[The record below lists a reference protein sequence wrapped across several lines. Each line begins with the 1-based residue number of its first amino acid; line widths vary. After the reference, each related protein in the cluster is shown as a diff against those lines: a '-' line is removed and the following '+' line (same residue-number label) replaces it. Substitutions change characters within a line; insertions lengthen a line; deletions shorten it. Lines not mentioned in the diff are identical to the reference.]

1 MIKFKPEGYLLDTAE
16 NMLMTRSPLSIADAY
31 SRGEIIE
38 AKAAMCDTEHNLIVN
53 LNGIKGIIP
62 RNEGAIGI
70 EDGSVRDIAIISRVG
85 KPVCF
90 MVTGMSK
97 DEDGKPVAMLSRRVA
112 QKRCIDEYISNLRC
126 GDIID
131 AVVTH
136 LEPFGAFCDIGCG
149 ISSLLP
155 IDAIS
160 VSRISHPKDRFKQGD
175 RIKAVIKSIDGD
187 KITLSQKELLGTWA
201 QNASQFTVGETVS
214 GIVRSVENYG
224 IFVELTPNLAGLAEP
239 KEGVKAGDTAS
250 VYIKSILP
258 EKMKIKLI
266 VIDSFASED
275 ANVPIKYYVDSD
287 HIDSW
292 YYSPECSSKQVFTD
306 FENN

>member
-1 MIKFKPEGYLLDTAE
+1 MTKFMPEGYLIDTAE
-16 NMLMTRSPLSIADAY
+16 NRLITRSPLSIADAY
-31 SRGEIIE
+31 QRGEIVE
-38 AKAAMCDTEHNLIVN
+38 ARAAMCDVEHNLIVN

-90 MVTGMSK
+90 IITGMNK
-97 DEDGKPVAMLSRRVA
+97 DEDGNPVAMLSRRVA
-112 QKRCIDEYISNLRC
+112 QKRCVDEYISKLRC

-131 AVVTH
+131 ATVTH

-155 IDAIS
+155 IDSIS
-160 VSRISHPKDRFKQGD
+160 VSRISHPKDRFYPGE

-187 KITLSQKELLGTWA
+187 KITLSQKELLGTWE
-201 QNASQFTVGETVS
+201 QNAAQFTVGETVS
-214 GIVRSVENYG
+214 GIVRSVESYG
-224 IFVELTPNLAGLAEP
+224 IFVELAPNLAGLAEP
-239 KEGVKAGDTAS
+239 RDGVRDGDTAS

-258 EKMKIKLI
+258 EKMKVKLI
-266 VIDSFASED
+266 IIDSFKSESP
-275 ANVPIKYYVDSD
+275 NPPTKYYIEGD

-292 YYSPECSSKQVFTD
+292 YYSPICAAKQIQTVF
-306 FENN
+306 

>member
-1 MIKFKPEGYLLDTAE
+1 MTKFMPEGYLIDTAE
-16 NMLMTRSPLSIADAY
+16 NRLITRSPLSIADAY
-31 SRGEIIE
+31 QRGEIVE
-38 AKAAMCDTEHNLIVN
+38 ARAAMCDIEHNLIVN
-53 LNGIKGIIP
+53 LNGMKGIIP

-90 MVTGMSK
+90 IITGINK
-97 DEDGKPVAMLSRRVA
+97 DDTGAPVAMLSRRVA
-112 QKRCIDEYISNLRC
+112 QKRCVDEYISKLRC

-131 AVVTH
+131 ATVTH

-155 IDAIS
+155 IDSIS
-160 VSRISHPKDRFKQGD
+160 VSRISHPKDRFYPGD

-187 KITLSQKELLGTWA
+187 KITLSQKELLGTWE
-201 QNASQFTVGETVS
+201 QNAAQFTVGETVS
-214 GIVRSVENYG
+214 GIVRSVESYG
-224 IFVELTPNLAGLAEP
+224 IFVELAPNLAGLAEP
-239 KEGVKAGDTAS
+239 REDVHEGDTAS

-258 EKMKIKLI
+258 EKMKVKLI
-266 VIDSFASED
+266 VIDSFRTESR
-275 ANVPIKYYVDSD
+275 NLPPKYYIEGD

-292 YYSPECSSKQVFTD
+292 YYSPECANKQIQTVF
-306 FENN
+306 